1 MIWVVFRKSTNE
13 NWNFELDFC
22 KACKRYFD
30 FVPQNV
36 TNPSRRREIPEKSN
50 GLKLIEKLMA
60 KSLPV
65 MHHLNLKR
73 EEICKLLLYSSSVQ
87 FLGFHGLDVSVRIFI
102 SNLGQ

>member
-1 MIWVVFRKSTNE
+1 MKKFAK
-13 NWNFELDFC
+13 
-22 KACKRYFD
+22 KHKKRYFD

-36 TNPSRRREIPEKSN
+36 TNPSRRREILERSN

-73 EEICKLLLYSSSVQ
+73 EEICKISFFMNFMV
-87 FLGFHGLDVSVRIFI
+87 FLGRNPRINF
-102 SNLGQ
+102 

>member
-1 MIWVVFRKSTNE
+1 MICVSKIVEFSNE
-13 NWNFELDFC
+13 NQRFELDFC

-65 MHHLNLKR
+65 MHRLNLKK
-73 EEICKLLLYSSSVQ
+73 EEICKSKSDQPNPHS
-87 FLGFHGLDVSVRIFI
+87 H
-102 SNLGQ
+102 